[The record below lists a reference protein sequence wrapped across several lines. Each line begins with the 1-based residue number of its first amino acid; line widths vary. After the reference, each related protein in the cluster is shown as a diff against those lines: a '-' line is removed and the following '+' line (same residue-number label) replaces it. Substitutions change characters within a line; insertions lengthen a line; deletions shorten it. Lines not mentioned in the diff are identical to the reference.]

1 MERNAHELHSFR
13 KHSNH
18 GRAIWKMSGHNSLDK
33 DFSEPAARVLIPWK
47 IYFRG
52 LCRGLNQRANVFD
65 DVEIN
70 VANFPC
76 PQPTK
81 NRATLQ
87 SHRHFSQRGDGELRS
102 RDGLRGD

>member
-33 DFSEPAARVLIPWK
+33 DFSGQAARVLIPWK

-76 PQPTK
+76 TQQTK
-81 NRATLQ
+81 NRKTLP
-87 SHRHFSQRGDGELRS
+87 SLRHISKDVVCEMRCGDGV
-102 RDGLRGD
+102 